1 MGITCERGL
10 IISGALP
17 PNPLVPKASD
27 ESKLT
32 LPNYSLSESVL
43 ISKLSSDDLYSC
55 SGYVNFVNVEI
66 SLLSSP
72 PLIESYPLAL
82 TL

>member
-43 ISKLSSDDLYSC
+43 ISKLSSDNLYTC
-55 SGYVNFVNVEI
+55 FG
-66 SLLSSP
+66 
-72 PLIESYPLAL
+72 
-82 TL
+82 